1 MNENNKSDMEKTN
14 RKCCLNCQNR
24 TVDSDGHRG
33 CLLNPDMRVNG
44 RMVCEEWRSDDLK
57 ADECNYGQ
65 EERKNRMDDLQDHE
79 GSPAVY
85 I

>member
-1 MNENNKSDMEKTN
+1 MEKTTN

-33 CLLNPDMRVNG
+33 CLLNTDMRVNG

-57 ADECNYGQ
+57 VDE
-65 EERKNRMDDLQDHE
+65 
-79 GSPAVY
+79 
-85 I
+85 

>member
-1 MNENNKSDMEKTN
+1 MEKTN

-24 TVDSDGHRG
+24 TVCVDGKRG
-33 CLLNPDMRVNG
+33 CLLDPDMRVNG

-57 ADECNYGQ
+57 GGGATLE
-65 EERKNRMDDLQDHE
+65 
-79 GSPAVY
+79 

>member
-1 MNENNKSDMEKTN
+1 MEKTN

-24 TVDSDGHRG
+24 TQDSDGQRG

-57 ADECNYGQ
+57 EWGVANA
-65 EERKNRMDDLQDHE
+65 
-79 GSPAVY
+79 P
-85 I
+85 

>member
-1 MNENNKSDMEKTN
+1 LTNFPRSGSLKISRVSDNIKEKSDMEETN

-24 TVDSDGHRG
+24 TVCVDGKRG

-57 ADECNYGQ
+57 DGGATLE
-65 EERKNRMDDLQDHE
+65 M
-79 GSPAVY
+79 
-85 I
+85 

>member
-1 MNENNKSDMEKTN
+1 METTN

-24 TVDSDGHRG
+24 TQDSDGQRG

-57 ADECNYGQ
+57 EWGVANA
-65 EERKNRMDDLQDHE
+65 
-79 GSPAVY
+79 P
-85 I
+85 